1 MIGAA
6 DPKSSRVFW
15 AYKSQAVGAAAG
27 RFDKLIGY
35 DIALD
40 RFIPPI
46 AISGEYLSFIS
57 SSHSFR

>member
-1 MIGAA
+1 
-6 DPKSSRVFW
+6 VFW

-27 RFDKLIGY
+27 QFNKLIGY

-46 AISGEYLSFIS
+46 AIGGEYLSETSI
-57 SSHSFR
+57 